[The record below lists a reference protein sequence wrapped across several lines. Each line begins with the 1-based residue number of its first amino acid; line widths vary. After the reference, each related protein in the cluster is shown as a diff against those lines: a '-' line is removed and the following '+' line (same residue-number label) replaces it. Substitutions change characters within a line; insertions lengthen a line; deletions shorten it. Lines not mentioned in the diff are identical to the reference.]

1 MSANVETMMYVGETP
16 WHGLG
21 TKVNEAPDSA
31 TAIKMAGLDWTVS
44 QENVRVGR
52 EVVEG
57 YKANVRSSDKKVLGI
72 TTDKYNVV
80 QNADAFAFTDAM
92 IGAGCKYET
101 AGSLKGGKLVWL
113 LALTDQRK
121 ILGDEVNQYLT
132 FVNGFDGK
140 TPVKVFDTS
149 TRVVCANTL
158 QLAIDKAKRVWTF
171 EHTNGVHD
179 RLREFQITMTNAR
192 KYADSLEEFAN
203 ELYEQKI
210 SKADLDRV
218 LNYVFGDENEF
229 KNQKLKSD
237 RIVRLKNRL
246 LTVYNDT
253 EDLQNHRGT
262 AWGLYNAFADVA
274 GHGTPTNNKDPEQ
287 VRQRRFLSYID
298 GNQLLSQAQ
307 KAILLV
313 A

>member
-1 MSANVETMMYVGETP
+1 MASNVETMMYTGETP

-21 TKVNEAPDSA
+21 TKVDEAPDSA
-31 TAIKMAGLDWTVS
+31 TAIKMAGLDWEVT

-52 EVVEG
+52 NVVDG
-57 YKANVRSSDKKVLGI
+57 YKANVRSSDHSVLGI
-72 TTDKYNVV
+72 TTDKYTIV
-80 QNADAFAFTDAM
+80 QNKDAFALTDAM

-101 AGSLKGGKLVWL
+101 AGSLKDGKIVWL

-121 ILGDEVNQYLT
+121 ILGDDVNQYLT

-158 QLAIDKAKRVWTF
+158 QLALSEAKRVWTF

-192 KYADSLEEFAN
+192 KYMDSLEKFAE
-203 ELYEQKI
+203 ELHKKTI
-210 SKADLDRV
+210 SQRQLDEILSQV
-218 LNYVFGDENEF
+218 YGDEQEF
-229 KNQKLKSD
+229 KDQKLKQD
-237 RIVRLKNRL
+237 RIVRLKKRVID
-246 LTVYNDT
+246 VYNDT
-253 EDLQNHRGT
+253 DDLQNHRGN
-262 AWGLYNAFADVA
+262 AWGLFNAFADVA
-274 GHGTPTNNKDPEQ
+274 GHGTPTNNKGE
-287 VRQRRFLSYID
+287 VRERRFLSYID
-298 GNQLLSQAQ
+298 GNKLLASAQ
-307 KAILLV
+307 RAILMV

>member
-1 MSANVETMMYVGETP
+1 MASNVESMLYVGETP

-21 TKVNEAPDSA
+21 TKVEEAPDSA
-31 TAIKMAGLDWTVS
+31 TAIKMAGLDWQVT

-52 EVVEG
+52 NIVDG

-72 TTDKYNVV
+72 TSDKYEVV

-101 AGSLKGGKLVWL
+101 AGSLKEGKIVWL

-121 ILGDEVNQYLT
+121 ILGDDINQYLT

-149 TRVVCANTL
+149 ARVVCSNTL
-158 QLAIDKAKRVWTF
+158 QLALAGAKRVWTF
-171 EHTNGVHD
+171 EHSTGVQD
-179 RLREFQITMTNAR
+179 RLHEFQVTMTNAR
-192 KYADSLEEFAN
+192 NYMDNLEKFAE
-203 ELYEQKI
+203 ELHKKTITKKQLEAILAQVY
-210 SKADLDRV
+210 
-218 LNYVFGDENEF
+218 GDETEF
-229 KNQKLKSD
+229 KDQKMKQE
-237 RIVRLKNRL
+237 RISRLKNRL
-246 LTVYNDT
+246 ITVYNDT
-253 EDLQNHRGT
+253 ADLQNHRGT

-274 GHGTPTNNKDPEQ
+274 GHGTPTNNKGE
-287 VRQRRFLSYID
+287 VRERRFLSYID
-298 GNQLLSQAQ
+298 GNKLLASAQ
-307 KAILLV
+307 RAILAV

>member
-1 MSANVETMMYVGETP
+1 MASNVESMMYVGETP

-21 TKVNEAPDSA
+21 TKVEEAPDSA
-31 TAIKMAGLDWTVS
+31 TAIKMAGLDWQVT

-52 EVVEG
+52 NIVDG

-72 TTDKYNVV
+72 TSDKYEVV

-101 AGSLKGGKLVWL
+101 AGSLKEGKIVWL

-121 ILGDEVNQYLT
+121 ILGDDIKQYLT

-149 TRVVCANTL
+149 TRVVCSNTL
-158 QLAIDKAKRVWTF
+158 QLALAGAKRVWTF
-171 EHTNGVHD
+171 EHSTGVQD
-179 RLREFQITMTNAR
+179 RLHEFQVTMTNAR
-192 KYADSLEEFAN
+192 NYMDNLEKFAE
-203 ELYEQKI
+203 ELHKKTITKKQLEAILTQVY
-210 SKADLDRV
+210 
-218 LNYVFGDENEF
+218 GDESEF
-229 KNQKLKSD
+229 KDQKMKQE
-237 RIVRLKNRL
+237 RISRLKNRL
-246 LTVYNDT
+246 ITVYNDT
-253 EDLQNHRGT
+253 TDLQNHRGT

-274 GHGTPTNNKDPEQ
+274 GHGTPTNNKGE
-287 VRQRRFLSYID
+287 VRERRFLSYID
-298 GNQLLSQAQ
+298 GNKLLSLAQ
-307 KAILLV
+307 RAILAV